1 MKRNILLLSCIFAC
15 VVFCE
20 DTREKSSNESS
31 VTDKQLE
38 SLPRAFHEIGLGMSL
53 DDVKE
58 TLKTDESF
66 AYRGDRDVSLLQSK
80 NRSIIESEGV
90 YFVKRGSFQFYNE
103 KLYTIIVQMNSD
115 NIDYYSVYSS
125 LIEKYGE
132 PIFIDQKKA
141 VWEDDGIRLV
151 LERPI
156 TIKYID
162 TAVFNEIVASRTK
175 KAALSDEARTNFVNA
190 F

>member
-1 MKRNILLLSCIFAC
+1 MKKNILLLSCIFVCA
-15 VVFCE
+15 VFCE
-20 DTREKSSNESS
+20 DTSEVAGIDRKIEN
-31 VTDKQLE
+31 
-38 SLPRAFHEIGLGMSL
+38 LPTSFHEIKLGMSL

-58 TLKTDESF
+58 TLKVDESF

-80 NRSIIESEGV
+80 NRSVIESEGV

-103 KLYTIIVQMNSD
+103 KLYTIIVQMNQE
-115 NIDYYSVYSS
+115 NIDYYSIYSS
-125 LIEKYGE
+125 LMEKYGD
-132 PIFIDQKKA
+132 PGFVDQKKA
-141 VWEDDGIRLV
+141 VWENEGVRLV
-151 LERPI
+151 LERPL

-175 KAALSDEARTNFVNA
+175 KTALSDEARTDFLNA